1 MRRTELIINGTSV
14 DLSDDISV
22 PLTYA
27 ISDIKN
33 PDSRNGSF
41 SKSVTLPGSPIV
53 DKLFNHIFDVNHSIL
68 NTTSTNF
75 NPDFNPNL
83 KASIVVTVDTIEQFR
98 GYMRMRSI
106 DRNRQN
112 LDQIMYKVELY
123 GELGNLIQLMG
134 DSKLSDLTFT
144 EYNHVYNRTNQK
156 ASWTVNYLQGYYYP
170 MIQYGETDGL
180 NWKVENFYPA
190 IYAKQYWDKMFAF
203 IGCFYSG
210 SFANASPFTN
220 LVVPFTGESFK
231 LTQAQ
236 TAARKFNA
244 TKTTATTVTGTTNFN
259 ALQNNPVIFDSEVS
273 DPDSQYNPVTGKFTC
288 VDRGNYEFV
297 FNGQFRWEAVGGD
310 VYPFNNSIL
319 TDCLSVFFYHERGT
333 TVTMMNSVNIVN
345 DITTTLFDT
354 QRSSWVAFTY
364 TSDTIQLE
372 VGDVVYVKMY
382 PQAFL
387 ASGFAFLKFELD
399 AGSDFYNTVNDPAIF
414 EGNTLDMSGAIPDDI
429 RMADFFLSIVKEFNL
444 MIEPDRTMPNT
455 YRIDTASDF
464 YGTGSI
470 RRWGYKLDES
480 KQVELLPMGALDFR
494 RLVLKRADSDD
505 YYNKTYREEWGET
518 YGMKKYDVTNDFLKN
533 TSEFESIFTDTP
545 LVGRNSDDRVYPA
558 IFTLDSSGNPSTAS
572 SGIRLLYAGGAVNTS
587 FAWNYVTVSGT
598 NTETTF
604 PYAGHLDSVATPTL
618 DLCFATPKEVFYNA
632 VNYTDNNLWNKYHS
646 KFITEITDKDSKIL
660 IAYFYLKPLDILL
673 LSFRDLYYIEV
684 NGVNAYYRLQRV
696 VDYDPTKEQ
705 TTKVQFLKIKNASVF
720 VPTTYSISNYLN
732 STTNIVVTSRPR
744 NPLIISGSVLDAGN
758 GNTSSE
764 RNSGSIVG
772 GYNNRLGVGA
782 ERIGII
788 GSSGVDVFPEI
799 KGAVAIASNDVT
811 ITTDNELWIGGQK
824 FPKSTDVFTVTTSQT
839 ITGIGV
845 YYCTGTLTLTLSTSV
860 LNANDV
866 LQIFNMGVGTV
877 TVAGGGIN
885 ILYSAGNAVAS
896 FNMTGQYDS
905 LTLRYNGTNY
915 IMQ

>member
-220 LVVPFTGESFK
+220 LVVPFTSESFK
-231 LTQAQ
+231 LSQAQ

-244 TKTTATTVTGTTNFN
+244 TKTTATAVTDRTNFG
-259 ALQNNPVIFDSEVS
+259 ALFNNPVIFDSEVS
-273 DPDSQYNPVTGKFTC
+273 DPDSQYNPATGKFTC
-288 VDRGNYEFV
+288 VDRGKYEFV
-297 FNGQFRWEAVGGD
+297 FSGQYRWEAVGGD
-310 VYPFNNSIL
+310 VNPLGSL
-319 TDCLSVFFYHERGT
+319 PDALSVFFYHERGS
-333 TVTMMNSVNIVN
+333 TVTMMNSANIIN

-354 QRSSWVAFTY
+354 QRTAWVAFTY
-364 TSDTIQLE
+364 TSDTIQLD
-372 VGDVVYVKMY
+372 VGDVVYVKIL
-382 PQAFL
+382 PQPWIS
-387 ASGFAFLKFELD
+387 ASTWAFLKFELD

-455 YRIDTASDF
+455 YRIDTANDF

-788 GSSGVDVFPEI
+788 GSSGVDVFPEVM
-799 KGAVAIASNDVT
+799 GSVAIASNDVT
-811 ITTDNELWIGGQK
+811 ITEDNELWIGGQR
-824 FPKSTDVFTVTTSQT
+824 FPKSTDVFTVTTSQS

>member
-1 MRRTELIINGTSV
+1 
-14 DLSDDISV
+14 
-22 PLTYA
+22 
-27 ISDIKN
+27 
-33 PDSRNGSF
+33 
-41 SKSVTLPGSPIV
+41 
-53 DKLFNHIFDVNHSIL
+53 
-68 NTTSTNF
+68 
-75 NPDFNPNL
+75 
-83 KASIVVTVDTIEQFR
+83 
-98 GYMRMRSI
+98 MRSI

-231 LTQAQ
+231 LSQAQ
-236 TAARKFNA
+236 VAARKFNA
-244 TKTTATTVTGTTNFN
+244 TKTTATTVTGAVNFGP
-259 ALQNNPVIFDSEVS
+259 LVYNPVIFDSEVS
-273 DPDSQYNPVTGKFTC
+273 DPNGQYNPATGKFTC
-288 VDRGNYEFV
+288 VDLGNYEFV
-297 FNGQFRWEAVGGD
+297 FNGQYRWEAVGGD
-310 VYPFNNSIL
+310 VYPAGYL
-319 TDCLSVFFYHERGT
+319 PDHLVVLFYHERGT
-333 TVTMMNSVNIVN
+333 TVTMMNSVNINN

-354 QRSSWVAFTY
+354 QRTSWLAFTY
-364 TSDTIQLE
+364 SSDTIALE
-372 VGDVVYVKMY
+372 VGDIVYVKIR

-387 ASGFAFLKFELD
+387 TSGNAFLKFELD

-455 YRIDTASDF
+455 YRIDTANDF

-799 KGAVAIASNDVT
+799 KGAVAIATNDLT
-811 ITTDNELWIGGQK
+811 MTEDGELWIGGSRY
-824 FPKSTDVFTVTTSQT
+824 PRSTDVFTITTSQS

-885 ILYSAGNAVAS
+885 ILYSAGNSVAS

>member
-98 GYMRMRSI
+98 GYMRVRSI

-545 LVGRNSDDRVYPA
+545 LVA
-558 IFTLDSSGNPSTAS
+558 Q
-572 SGIRLLYAGGAVNTS
+572 
-587 FAWNYVTVSGT
+587 
-598 NTETTF
+598 
-604 PYAGHLDSVATPTL
+604 
-618 DLCFATPKEVFYNA
+618 
-632 VNYTDNNLWNKYHS
+632 
-646 KFITEITDKDSKIL
+646 
-660 IAYFYLKPLDILL
+660 
-673 LSFRDLYYIEV
+673 FR
-684 NGVNAYYRLQRV
+684 
-696 VDYDPTKEQ
+696 
-705 TTKVQFLKIKNASVF
+705 
-720 VPTTYSISNYLN
+720 
-732 STTNIVVTSRPR
+732 
-744 NPLIISGSVLDAGN
+744 
-758 GNTSSE
+758 
-764 RNSGSIVG
+764 
-772 GYNNRLGVGA
+772 
-782 ERIGII
+782 
-788 GSSGVDVFPEI
+788 
-799 KGAVAIASNDVT
+799 
-811 ITTDNELWIGGQK
+811 
-824 FPKSTDVFTVTTSQT
+824 
-839 ITGIGV
+839 
-845 YYCTGTLTLTLSTSV
+845 
-860 LNANDV
+860 
-866 LQIFNMGVGTV
+866 
-877 TVAGGGIN
+877 
-885 ILYSAGNAVAS
+885 
-896 FNMTGQYDS
+896 
-905 LTLRYNGTNY
+905 
-915 IMQ
+915 

>member
-134 DSKLSDLTFT
+134 DSKLSDLDFS

-170 MIQYGETDGL
+170 MIQYGETNGL

-210 SFANASPFTN
+210 SFCSASPFTN

-231 LTQAQ
+231 LSQTQVDDRKFSATTSAQ
-236 TAARKFNA
+236 TDVLGASNFYSTFASPFIFDVEAFDTDNQYD
-244 TKTTATTVTGTTNFN
+244 TGTG
-259 ALQNNPVIFDSEVS
+259 L
-273 DPDSQYNPVTGKFTC
+273 FTC
-288 VDRGNYEFV
+288 VDAGHYEFV
-297 FNGQFRWEAVGGD
+297 MTGTFFFSAVGANVVGTGA
-310 VYPFNNSIL
+310 YPSMM
-319 TDCLSVFFYHERGT
+319 VHFYRQRGSTVTFLNGTNISGAFYGT
-333 TVTMMNSVNIVN
+333 TLLSGNSTPSVT
-345 DITTTLFDT
+345 
-354 QRSSWVAFTY
+354 FTY
-364 TSDTIQLE
+364 SSDTTEVE
-372 VGDVVYVKMY
+372 VGDIIYCKIY
-382 PQAFL
+382 GNWL
-387 ASGFAFLKFELD
+387 GTITSGSANLQFSLQS
-399 AGSDFYNTVNDPAIF
+399 GSFYNTVNNPTIV
-414 EGNTLDMSGAIPDDI
+414 EGNTLQLNQAIPDDI

-455 YRIDTASDF
+455 YRIDTANDF

-505 YYNKTYREEWGET
+505 FYNKTYREEWGET
-518 YGMKKYDVTNDFLKN
+518 YGIKKYDVTNDFLKN

-587 FAWNYVTVSGT
+587 FAWNYITVGGT

-705 TTKVQFLKIKNASVF
+705 TTKVEFLKIKNASVF

-788 GSSGVDVFPEI
+788 GSSGVDVFPEVM
-799 KGAVAIASNDVT
+799 GAVAIATNDLT
-811 ITTDNELWIGGQK
+811 MTEDGELWIGGSRY
-824 FPKSTDVFTVTTSQT
+824 PRSTDVFTVTTSQS